1 MSWSVF
7 DIDYSDQK
15 WAIRPTIA
23 ENINPKGKLIFK
35 RMPEKGGV
43 PKLSLHRRNEIG
55 NFSIQ
60 YNHSQEIYLFYIRA
74 IFYFYP
80 NFITKSKQ

>member
-1 MSWSVF
+1 
-7 DIDYSDQK
+7 
-15 WAIRPTIA
+15 
-23 ENINPKGKLIFK
+23 
-35 RMPEKGGV
+35 MPEKGGV
-43 PKLSLHRRNEIG
+43 PKLSLHRRDEIG